1 MAKLLIVF
9 YPRSSY
15 TDKIYKAFQSLPIVV
30 LIGSRQVGKTT
41 IMENLELDDNKIFLN
56 GQNPEVA
63 ELFQKYSIL
72 KDFLRIN
79 LNKNI
84 KGYLFIDEFQF
95 IPGIS
100 TMLKLLVD
108 EHKELKIMCT
118 GSSSLD
124 ILQKV
129 EESLAGRVRI
139 IEVFSL
145 SFEEYLLFSD
155 SELHKRFKK
164 YDIQTPKEIIDKQ
177 IPIKLNEYLLYGGL
191 PRTALQKQAEEKIEI
206 LDDIYRTYLLR
217 DVRSFVRNEDTVG
230 FNKML
235 RLLASQIGSMVNVN
249 ELSISSGLSYKKCAH
264 YLSLLE
270 QMFIIKLLEPF
281 HTNKRKVVS
290 KMQKV
295 YFTDIGLR
303 NLIYGSFNQMNIRTD
318 GGSIMENFI
327 FLEIKRKLGKAGII
341 NYFRTHDG
349 VEVDFVINNY
359 KKCIAIEVKSKEL
372 SKPVFM
378 RNMESLAKVQSIN
391 LNYVVNNS
399 LNSEFKGFK
408 FILPY
413 QVSGIV

>member
-1 MAKLLIVF
+1 MIF
-9 YPRSSY
+9 HRSNY

-41 IMENLELDDNKIFLN
+41 IMENLALDGEKIFFN
-56 GQNPEVA
+56 GQNPEFA
-63 ELFQKYSIL
+63 ELFQKYSSL
-72 KDFLRIN
+72 KDYLRIN
-79 LNKNI
+79 LNENI
-84 KGYLFIDEFQF
+84 KGYVLIDEFQF
-95 IPGIS
+95 IPGVS

-108 EHKELKIMCT
+108 QHKNLKILCT

-145 SFEEYLLFSD
+145 SFEEYLMFSD
-155 SELHKRFKK
+155 SELHKLYKK
-164 YDIQTPKEIIDKQ
+164 YDVNTPKEVIDKQ

-191 PRTALQKQAEEKIEI
+191 PRTALQKQEEEKIEI

-217 DVRSFVRNEDTVG
+217 DVRSYVRNEDTVG

-235 RLLASQIGSMVNVN
+235 RLVASQMGSMVNVN
-249 ELSISSGLSYKKCAH
+249 ELSASSGLSYKKCAE

-281 HTNKRKVVS
+281 HTNKRKVVT

-303 NLIYGSFNQMNIRTD
+303 NLIYGSFNQMNIRND
-318 GGSIMENFI
+318 GGNILENFV
-327 FLEIKRKLGKAGII
+327 FLELKRKLGRAGTI

-359 KKCIAIEVKSKEL
+359 KEHIAVEVKSKEL

-378 RNMESLAKVQSIN
+378 RNMESLGKVQSVN
-391 LNYVVNNS
+391 RNYVINS
-399 LNSEFKGFK
+399 GLNTEYKGFR

-413 QVSGIV
+413 QVAGVI

>member
-1 MAKLLIVF
+1 MF
-9 YPRSSY
+9 FPRSSY
-15 TDKIYKAFQSLPIVV
+15 SDKIYKAFQSLPIVV

-41 IMENLELDDNKIFLN
+41 IMENLALNGKKIILT

-63 ELFQKYSIL
+63 ELFQKYSTL
-72 KDFLRIN
+72 KDFLTIN
-79 LNKNI
+79 MNETI
-84 KGYLFIDEFQF
+84 KGYLLIDEFQF

-108 EHKELKIMCT
+108 QHKDLKILCT

-139 IEVFSL
+139 IEVYSL
-145 SFEEYLLFSD
+145 SFEEYLMFTD
-155 SELHKRFKK
+155 SELHKLFIK
-164 YDIQTPKEIIDKQ
+164 YDVNTPKEVIDKQ

-191 PRTALQKQAEEKIEI
+191 PRVSLQKQPEEKIEI

-217 DVRSFVRNEDTVG
+217 DVRSYVRNEDSVG

-235 RLLASQIGSMVNVN
+235 RLIASQIGSMVNVN
-249 ELSISSGLSYKKCAH
+249 ELSTSSGLSYKKCAE

-270 QMFIIKLLEPF
+270 QMFVIKLLEPF

-303 NLIYGSFNQMNIRTD
+303 NLIYGSFNQMHIRTD
-318 GGSIMENFI
+318 GGNILENFVY
-327 FLEIKRKLGKAGII
+327 LELMRKLGKAGSI
-341 NYFRTHDG
+341 NYFRTLDG

-359 KKCIAIEVKSKEL
+359 KEYIAVEVKAKEM
-372 SKPVFM
+372 SKPLFM
-378 RNMESLAKVQSIN
+378 RNMESLGKVQSIN
-391 LNYVVNNS
+391 RNYVINNG
-399 LNSEFKGFK
+399 LNDEYKGFR
-408 FILPY
+408 FIMPY
-413 QVSGIV
+413 QVSEILSS

>member
-1 MAKLLIVF
+1 MVMYF
-9 YPRSSY
+9 PRSNYS
-15 TDKIYKAFQSLPIVV
+15 DKIYKAFQSLPIVV

-41 IMENLELDDNKIFLN
+41 LMENLALDGERLFFN

-63 ELFQKYSIL
+63 ELFQKYSTL
-72 KDFLRIN
+72 KDYLRIN
-79 LNKNI
+79 LNESI
-84 KGYLFIDEFQF
+84 KGYLLIDEFQF

-108 EHKELKIMCT
+108 QHKDLKIVCT

-145 SFEEYLLFSD
+145 SFEEYLMFSD
-155 SELHKRFKK
+155 SELHKLYIK
-164 YDIQTPKEIIDKQ
+164 YNVDTPKEVIDKQ
-177 IPIKLNEYLLYGGL
+177 LPIKLNEYLLYGGL

-217 DVRSFVRNEDTVG
+217 DVRSYVRNEDTVG

-235 RLLASQIGSMVNVN
+235 RLLASQVGSMVNVN
-249 ELSISSGLSYKKCAH
+249 ELSTSSGLSYKKCAE

-318 GGSIMENFI
+318 GGNILENFV
-327 FLEIKRKLGKAGII
+327 FLELKRKLGKAGSI
-341 NYFRTHDG
+341 NYFRTLDG

-359 KKCIAIEVKSKEL
+359 KEYIAVEVKGKEM

-378 RNMESLAKVQSIN
+378 RNMESLGKVQAIN
-391 LNYVVNNS
+391 RNFVINNGLNVEY
-399 LNSEFKGFK
+399 KGFR

-413 QVSGIV
+413 QVSGILSS

>member
-1 MAKLLIVF
+1 MYF
-9 YPRSSY
+9 PRNDY
-15 TDKIYKAFQSLPIVV
+15 IKKIYSAFQSLPIVV

-41 IMENLELDDNKIFLN
+41 IMENLQLEGDKLMFN
-56 GQNPEVA
+56 GQDPEIA

-72 KDFLRIN
+72 KDYLKVN
-79 LNKNI
+79 LNEAI
-84 KGYLFIDEFQF
+84 KGYLLIDEFQF

-108 EHKELKIMCT
+108 QNKDLKILCT

-124 ILQKV
+124 ILQNV

-139 IEVFSL
+139 IEVYSL
-145 SFEEYLLFSD
+145 SFEEYLMFSD
-155 SELHKRFKK
+155 SELHKRFLK
-164 YDIQTPKEIIDKQ
+164 YHIDTPLEVYDKQ

-217 DVRSFVRNEDTVG
+217 DVRSYVRNEDTVG

-235 RLLASQIGSMVNVN
+235 RLLAAQIGNMVNIN
-249 ELSISSGLSYKKCAH
+249 ELSITSGLSYKKCAE

-270 QMFIIKLLEPF
+270 QMFIIRLLEPF
-281 HTNKRKVVS
+281 QTNKRKVVT

-318 GGSIMENFI
+318 GGNILENFV
-327 FLEIKRKLGKAGII
+327 FLELKRKLGKTGSMS
-341 NYFRTHDG
+341 YYRTHDG
-349 VEVDFVINNY
+349 VEVDFVMNNY
-359 KKCIAIEVKSKEL
+359 KEHIAVEVKSKEL
-372 SKPVFM
+372 TKPIFM
-378 RNMESLAKVQSIN
+378 RNMESLRKDHAIQR
-391 LNYVVNNS
+391 NYIVNNKI
-399 LNSEFKGFK
+399 NAEYKGFQ
-408 FILPY
+408 FILPF
-413 QVSGIV
+413 QMSGIF

>member
-1 MAKLLIVF
+1 MIF
-9 YPRSSY
+9 PRRMY
-15 TDKIYKAFQSLPIVV
+15 TGKIYKAFQSLPIVV

-41 IMENLELDDNKIFLN
+41 IMENLALDGEKIFFN
-56 GQNPEVA
+56 GQSPELA
-63 ELFQKYSIL
+63 ELFQKYSTL
-72 KDFLRIN
+72 KDYLRIN
-79 LNKNI
+79 LNENI
-84 KGYLFIDEFQF
+84 KGYVLIDEFQF

-108 EHKELKIMCT
+108 QHKDLKILCT

-124 ILQKV
+124 ILQNV

-145 SFEEYLLFSD
+145 SFEEYLMFSD
-155 SELHKRFKK
+155 SELHKLYNK
-164 YDIQTPKEIIDKQ
+164 YDVNTPKEVIDKQ

-206 LDDIYRTYLLR
+206 LNDIYRTYLLR
-217 DVRSFVRNEDTVG
+217 DVRSYVRNEDTVG

-235 RLLASQIGSMVNVN
+235 RLVASQMGSMVNVN
-249 ELSISSGLSYKKCAH
+249 ELSTSSGLSYKKCAR

-270 QMFIIKLLEPF
+270 QMFIIKLIDPF

-318 GGSIMENFI
+318 SGNILENF
-327 FLEIKRKLGKAGII
+327 FLELTRKLGRAGTI
-341 NYFRTHDG
+341 NFFRTHDG
-349 VEVDFVINNY
+349 VEVDFVINTY
-359 KKCIAIEVKSKEL
+359 KEHIAVEVKSKEL
-372 SKPVFM
+372 AKPVFM
-378 RNMESLAKVQSIN
+378 RNMESLGKVLSIN
-391 LNYVVNNS
+391 RNYVINNG
-399 LNSEFKGFK
+399 LNTEYKGFK

-413 QVSGIV
+413 QVSGII

>member
-1 MAKLLIVF
+1 MYF
-9 YPRSSY
+9 PRSSY
-15 TDKIYKAFQSLPIVV
+15 SDKVFKAFHSLPIVV

-41 IMENLELDDNKIFLN
+41 IMENLALDGKKIFLN

-63 ELFQKYSIL
+63 ELCQKYSTL
-72 KDFLRIN
+72 KDYLRIN
-79 LNKNI
+79 LNETI
-84 KGYLFIDEFQF
+84 KGYLLIDEFQF

-108 EHKELKIMCT
+108 QHKDLKIICT

-145 SFEEYLLFSD
+145 SFEEYLLFTD
-155 SELHKRFKK
+155 SELHKLYIK
-164 YDIQTPKEIIDKQ
+164 YDINTPKEVIDRQ

-191 PRTALQKQAEEKIEI
+191 PRVSLQKQPEEKIDI

-217 DVRSFVRNEDTVG
+217 DVRSYVRNEDSVG

-235 RLLASQIGSMVNVN
+235 RLVASQIGGMVNVN
-249 ELSISSGLSYKKCAH
+249 ELSTSSGLGYKKCAE

-281 HTNKRKVVS
+281 HTNKRKVIS

-318 GGSIMENFI
+318 GGNIIENFV
-327 FLEIKRKLGKAGII
+327 FLELKRKLGKAGSI
-341 NYFRTHDG
+341 NYFRTLDG
-349 VEVDFVINNY
+349 VEVDFVINNF
-359 KKCIAIEVKSKEL
+359 KENIAVEVKSKEL

-378 RNMESLAKVQSIN
+378 RNMESLGKAQSIN
-391 LNYVVNNS
+391 RNYVVNNG
-399 LNSEFKGFK
+399 LNTEYKGFR

-413 QVSGIV
+413 QASKILSS